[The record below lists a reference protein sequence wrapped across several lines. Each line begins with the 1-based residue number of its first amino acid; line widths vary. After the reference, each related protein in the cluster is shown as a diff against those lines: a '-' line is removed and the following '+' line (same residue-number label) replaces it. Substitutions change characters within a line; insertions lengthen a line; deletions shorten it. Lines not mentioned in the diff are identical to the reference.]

1 MKYHLL
7 CVVMLLQVSLSGQQL
22 MGVDDIRLVDEPER
36 LCYHLISGLEVVTLE
51 VPRPLQEQDQVYM
64 NQEFCLI
71 LLKNDT
77 TYSTVSAAFKSNDQW
92 IQDYNNREV
101 GFPSY
106 GGTGFKILDMSIIDG
121 ETLSM
126 HYLYYYRGT
135 KDIQTKWS
143 LGLHGFYD
151 HYVNS
156 SYNTR
161 FVWEALRDTNF
172 MHKRPDYFSKIGEVN
187 EQRYGKQDKKDD

>member
-7 CVVMLLQVSLSGQQL
+7 YVMLLLQLSLSGQQL

-64 NQEFCLI
+64 DQEFCLI
-71 LLKNDT
+71 LLKND
-77 TYSTVSAAFKSNDQW
+77 SINNSVSAAFKSNDQW
-92 IQDYNNREV
+92 IQDYNNRAV
-101 GFPSY
+101 WIPSSSA
-106 GGTGFKILDMSIIDG
+106 TGSKILDVNIIDG

-126 HYLYYYRGT
+126 HYLYYYKGT
-135 KDIQTKWS
+135 KDVQTKWS

-151 HYVNS
+151 HYVNMS
-156 SYNTR
+156 FNTHHVR
-161 FVWEALRDTNF
+161 EALIDSNYVGAC
-172 MHKRPDYFSKIGEVN
+172 PDYFSKIGEVN
-187 EQRYGKQDKKDD
+187 EQRYVKNKK